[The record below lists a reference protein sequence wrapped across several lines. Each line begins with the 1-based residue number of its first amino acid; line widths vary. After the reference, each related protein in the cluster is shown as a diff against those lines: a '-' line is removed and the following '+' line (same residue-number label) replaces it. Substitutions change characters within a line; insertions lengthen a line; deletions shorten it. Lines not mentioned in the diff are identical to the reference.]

1 MADNQEAKNGM
12 RLSKSEKADLELYL
26 SLKSQYLEDDKHNR
40 DQHEQARSDFD
51 FKAGDQWSQEQR
63 EGMKDKGA
71 GPPIVF
77 NMSLSVIMA
86 VAGIEI
92 NGRHET
98 TYLPRGTEEGDIV
111 VNELLSGTSKWMADE
126 CDAADEESEAF
137 EEALDCGLGFTED
150 RMDYDEEPDG
160 KYIEEK
166 VSVLEMRWDHRARKK
181 NLQDARRMWR
191 ARKMSLNDA
200 REFAEGLG
208 VEVDDMDLNCVWA
221 NGIDSKNPESVT
233 ERRMKLDDGKGYQ
246 GDDDE
251 QVTILHAQWLE
262 FKPYWRVVVP
272 GQIDPRTMTP
282 GPDSIEE
289 MEDADYK
296 QLAKLAKKEGRKL
309 TAVRQRRRCIKY
321 AFLGNKVLASGEL
334 MKDGAYAET
343 FSWHAI
349 TGHLHKTKGLWFG
362 LVTILR
368 DPQMLINKTLSKMI
382 HILSTTAQGGI
393 LAETGAFPDMRKAQ
407 QTYARHDVIT
417 ELADGAIS
425 KGKVMAKPGG
435 GNVAPFAGILEYA
448 VESLWRVVG
457 TNPEILGQQNNDQP
471 GILEAQRKQAAMTIL
486 AKLFDSLRRF
496 RKNVGRQRLWY
507 IQNFVSDGRII
518 RLMGDDGYKAVR
530 LVRDKTIGKFD
541 VIVDDAPTSPNM
553 KDKTFGIIMQLLQ
566 TPAFGGEG
574 IPPEMKA
581 LILEYSP
588 LPSKVVQAFKKIA
601 DQPPPQEAVI
611 GKQLELRGEA
621 AKAEKDEATAAKT
634 KAETAAIM
642 QQGMVTAQQ
651 VHNEKLKGAHEQVKT
666 LATVQKAS
674 QSARQA
680 QLREMAN
687 AEPQEPMGGPMA
699 VPQLP
704 VLPSSAPQPGM
715 QDLEAMPMPGA
726 APETVGMV

>member
-1 MADNQEAKNGM
+1 MRDGSEEAKGEPK
-12 RLSKSEKADLELYL
+12 LSKSEKADLDLYL
-26 SLKSQYLEDDKHNR
+26 SLKKQYLEDDKHNR
-40 DQHEQARSDFD
+40 DQHEQARADFD
-51 FKAGDQWSQEQR
+51 FKAGDQWTQEQR

-98 TYLPRGTEEGDIV
+98 TYLPRGTEEGDII

-191 ARKMSLNDA
+191 ARKMSLRDA
-200 REFAEGLG
+200 RDLVEGFG
-208 VEVDDMDLNCVWA
+208 VEVDDLDLNCSWA
-221 NGIDSKNPESVT
+221 MGIDTNKPESVT
-233 ERRMKLDDGKGYQ
+233 ERRMKLDDGKVP
-246 GDDDE
+246 DSDDE
-251 QVTILHAQWLE
+251 QVTILHAQWIE
-262 FKPYWRVVVP
+262 YKPYWRVVVP
-272 GQIDPRTMTP
+272 AMDATNGQEQIV
-282 GPDSIEE
+282 EL
-289 MEDADYK
+289 EDGEYK
-296 QLAKLAKKEGRKL
+296 QLAKEAKKAGKKI
-309 TAVRQRRRCIKY
+309 TAVRQRRKCIKY
-321 AFLGNKVLASGEL
+321 AFLGNRILTSGEL
-334 MKDGAYAET
+334 KKDGAYAET

-382 HILSTTAQGGI
+382 HVLSTTAQGGI
-393 LAETGAFPDMRKAQ
+393 LAETGAFPDIRKAQ
-407 QTYARHDVIT
+407 QTYARHDIIT

-507 IQNFVSDGRII
+507 IQNFISDGRIV
-518 RLMGDDGYKAVR
+518 RLLGDEGYKAVR

-566 TPAFGGEG
+566 TPAFGGG
-574 IPPEMKA
+574 PLPPEIQTM
-581 LILEYSP
+581 ILDYSP
-588 LPSKVVQAFKKIA
+588 LPAKVVQSFKKIM
-601 DQPPPQEAVI
+601 DKPPPQEAVI
-611 GKQLELRGEA
+611 AKQLELRGEA
-621 AKAEKDEATAAKT
+621 AKASKDEATAEKT
-634 KAETAAIM
+634 KAETAQIIGQGAI
-642 QQGMVTAQQ
+642 QAAQ
-651 VHNEKLKGAHEQVKT
+651 VHTEKLKGVHEQVKT
-666 LATVQKAS
+666 LATVQKAA
-674 QSARQA
+674 QGARKA
-680 QLREMAN
+680 QLAELAN
-687 AEPQEPMGGPMA
+687 MPDEPTMGGPTA
-699 VPQLP
+699 VPQLAT
-704 VLPSSAPQPGM
+704 LPSSVPQPGM
-715 QDLEAMPMPGA
+715 QDLEVSAIPGL
-726 APETVGMV
+726 PTENVGMG